1 MPSFYRSVRV
11 RAKGTGHWD
20 GFSSLDDKLPS
31 QFSAMRWWIQQFG
44 RSSSERVEW
53 VVGRCQERSSAVE
66 RWATGHGVA
75 VCGRWSYV
83 SVLAS
88 SAAANNIHEPVEM
101 TLTGAKKSIRRR
113 RRWSA
118 VVLLRAAR
126 DWRHLVTWSCDV
138 VADLNSISN
147 ATPTMTTRSER
158 HIK

>member
-1 MPSFYRSVRV
+1 MVGAAASEWSEWLEDAKNVRQQ
-11 RAKGTGHWD
+11 WSD
-20 GFSSLDDKLPS
+20 GRQATAL
-31 QFSAMRWWIQQFG
+31 R
-44 RSSSERVEW
+44 
-53 VVGRCQERSSAVE
+53 SAV
-66 RWATGHGVA
+66 AGPL
-75 VCGRWSYV
+75 